1 MTKHGRHRLYG
12 PYGDNL
18 SLMDSSSACLA
29 NALGL
34 LREQRTARLEL
45 AASARVPTLEHHE
58 TNSAEVVLICPVLV
72 VNTAGDW
79 FRAVVEQVVMQLPI
93 TRAELLLFKEQ
104 CVIHERQGIEDVELC
119 PLGQDQRVVNKFI
132 QTFFRGGFVEGR
144 GKANLGTVVEEV
156 SDSDHLV
163 SWIVDNGGLEV
174 VEGEEVCDLMV
185 LVLRRESAKM

>member
-1 MTKHGRHRLYG
+1 M
-12 PYGDNL
+12 
-18 SLMDSSSACLA
+18 
-29 NALGL
+29 
-34 LREQRTARLEL
+34 
-45 AASARVPTLEHHE
+45 
-58 TNSAEVVLICPVLV
+58 VLICPVLV
-72 VNTAGDW
+72 VNTAGDG

-104 CVIHERQGIEDVELC
+104 CVIHKRQRVEDVELC
-119 PLGQDQRVVNKFI
+119 PLGQDQRVVNEFV

-163 SWIVDNGGLEV
+163 SWIVDNGGLKV
-174 VEGEEVCDLMV
+174 VEGEEVCDVMV